1 MNFLKKLAL
10 ATSSGTIS
18 HYPSLDSKYRDD
30 FSTRCLHNL
39 LRLILSL
46 SKYLLIR
53 EIISLFKLAF
63 NCPDQKITKATSSL
77 RKSFPVIDWAPL
89 VKTSLPAKSCNTNTS
104 NTNQNNV
111 HSSKDHLAGRSVL
124 CVGGRIKLY
133 PEYCRLIESS
143 GGSFIAFH
151 GDTNDRLDNLPKLLE
166 DTDMIIC
173 PVDCVNHN
181 AFFIVKHYCLHSG
194 KSCVLL
200 DRSEVDIFDIGIHM
214 LVTMTTK
221 ETFD

>member
-10 ATSSGTIS
+10 ATSSGTVS
-18 HYPSLDSKYRDD
+18 YYPSPDPTYRGD

-39 LRLILSL
+39 LWLIFSL
-46 SKYLLIR
+46 GKYLLIC

-63 NCPDQKITKATSSL
+63 NCLVQKTTKATPSS
-77 RKSFPVIDWAPL
+77 RKSFSVIDWAPL
-89 VKTSLPAKSCNTNTS
+89 VKTPLPVNSGNTNTS
-104 NTNQNNV
+104 NINQNNA
-111 HSSKDHLAGRSVL
+111 SSSRKHLAGRSVL

-133 PEYCRLIESS
+133 PEYRRLIENSC
-143 GGSFIAFH
+143 GSFIAFH

-194 KSCVLL
+194 KPCVLL
-200 DRSEVDIFDIGIHM
+200 DRSEVDTFDTGIHM
-214 LVTMTTK
+214 LATIATK

>member
-18 HYPSLDSKYRDD
+18 HHPSSDSTYRDD

-39 LRLILSL
+39 FRLIFSL
-46 SKYLLIR
+46 GKYLLIH
-53 EIISLFKLAF
+53 EIISLFELAF
-63 NCPDQKITKATSSL
+63 NCPDQKITKATPSL

-89 VKTSLPAKSCNTNTS
+89 VKSSFPVKSGNTNTNS
-104 NTNQNNV
+104 TNQNNAR
-111 HSSKDHLAGRSVL
+111 SSREHLAGRSVL

-133 PEYCRLIESS
+133 PEYSRLIENS

-151 GDTNDRLDNLPKLLE
+151 GDTNDRLDHLPQLLE

-173 PVDCVNHN
+173 PVDCVNHD
-181 AFFIVKHYCLHSG
+181 AFFIVKHYCRYSG
-194 KSCVLL
+194 KPCVLL
-200 DRSEVDIFDIGIHM
+200 DRSEVDTFDIGIHM
-214 LVTMTTK
+214 LANMATK
-221 ETFD
+221 ETFE